1 MKEDKVSLDQYI
13 LNESFQNYV
22 LNKTMED
29 KKYWEEYIKANPRLS
44 KEIKDAYQV
53 LSFIAT
59 RKKLPRNKALSEE
72 VFQKLQQR
80 IAMDQENKGKS
91 IKAGFSS
98 LMKYAALFL
107 VILGIG
113 FFVSKYGFKKSD
125 YTSEFLEIIVPQG
138 ERSQVVLPDGTRVW
152 LNSGSVF
159 KYPVDFLKKERK
171 VILSGEAFFT
181 VKHDRSRTFSV
192 ELPENLLIKVLG
204 TEFNVKCYP
213 NEKTVEAT
221 LVKGLIHL
229 SKISQTNKVLNE
241 VNLNP
246 NEKATYFASTQK
258 IEVSVVG
265 STANDIMDIDAGRRI
280 LKPGTADL
288 EVITAWKDDALAFK
302 DMPFEEIAVLLE
314 RWYGMRIEIV
324 NESLKKEKF
333 TGNFANK
340 ETIFQILEV
349 FNRSEPIFYQVNN
362 KDIII
367 DKKN

>member
-1 MKEDKVSLDQYI
+1 
-13 LNESFQNYV
+13 
-22 LNKTMED
+22 
-29 KKYWEEYIKANPRLS
+29 
-44 KEIKDAYQV
+44 
-53 LSFIAT
+53 
-59 RKKLPRNKALSEE
+59 
-72 VFQKLQQR
+72 
-80 IAMDQENKGKS
+80 
-91 IKAGFSS
+91 
-98 LMKYAALFL
+98 
-107 VILGIG
+107 
-113 FFVSKYGFKKSD
+113 
-125 YTSEFLEIIVPQG
+125 
-138 ERSQVVLPDGTRVW
+138 
-152 LNSGSVF
+152 
-159 KYPVDFLKKERK
+159 VDFLKKERK